1 MSDYR
6 TTQYSFNGGIISRA
20 LYGRDDIA
28 KKLTSLKRAE
38 NMMITATG
46 GAMNRAGLRFV
57 GEVKYSNLDT
67 RLMTFEAAG
76 DDAFL
81 LEFGN
86 LYMRPISRGGF
97 IDAGGGVP
105 YEAVSPYISSTLRE
119 LYMEQSNDVATIVH
133 PLGNVHEL
141 RRFSATN
148 WQFAV
153 VGFTTDTQVPTS
165 PAGSVTKGYTDYTA
179 DKEDIN
185 YYYGVSAVSVNGEE
199 GTFTGGIGPLANV
212 LGYDKN
218 YNTISWAPPA
228 GGPAIDEYVV
238 YKEKNGIYGS
248 IGRTPNLSFKDDNI
262 SPDFTSTPQEG
273 YNPFQGAGNFP
284 SVVSFAQQRRIFA
297 GTLANPQTI
306 YMTQSGNYKSMVR
319 SSPSRESDGFEFTLA
334 AERKQDIYHILSIKN
349 GLIVFTR
356 SGEWKV
362 TGRDGFVITPEDV
375 LPEPQSRYGSAKSIR
390 PILAGEVILFADR
403 TRRLVYEMEYSLDI
417 DGYRATD
424 KTLLARDLFEGR
436 TIKAWAYAAKPY
448 GIIWCVMDDGT
459 CLSFTY
465 LKEHDVWGWCQHD
478 TRGRFF
484 DVAVV
489 PEDGRDVPYFIIER
503 RIGGVWKKYVEM
515 MEDRE
520 FIEVES
526 SLFMDS
532 ALSYDEPRAVSAVT
546 VGAETV
552 VTLTGHGWTAG
563 DEVDIRNTSF
573 SDSDDQRAGSIDGRY
588 TIEVVDANNIRLKH
602 ATVNEDWEIGDAV
615 DTADMAGLYYS
626 AGVIRRC
633 ISQVTGLDHLEGRR
647 VTVLADGYVIDG
659 VELDDLVVTDGE
671 LPAFPRK
678 YARISVGLP
687 YRSLIETL
695 DLVNTSQDD
704 NGVLK
709 ATGPI
714 YARFDRTRGVKVGQ
728 TEETAVELLS
738 RDDEDYYS
746 PPDLKSGIEPVDSW
760 ENWDNDIPMMFI
772 QDYPLPMNIL
782 GLTMEYVYGG

>member
-28 KKLTSLKRAE
+28 RKLTSLKRAE

-46 GAMNRAGLRFV
+46 GAMNRPGLRFV
-57 GEVKYSNLDT
+57 GEVKDSTNEG

-81 LEFGN
+81 MEFGH
-86 LYMRPISRGGF
+86 LYMRPVSRGGF
-97 IDAGGGVP
+97 VDAGGGAP
-105 YEAVSPYISSTLRE
+105 YEVASPYGSNIVRE
-119 LYMEQSNDVATIVH
+119 IYTEQSNDVATIVH
-133 PLGNVHEL
+133 PLTDVREL
-141 RRFSATN
+141 RRLSATN
-148 WQFAV
+148 WQFATV
-153 VGFTTDTQVPTS
+153 SFVTDVQAPTNQAAAATT
-165 PAGSVTKGYTDYTA
+165 GYTGYGE
-179 DKEDIN
+179 DKEAIN
-185 YYYGVSAVSVNGEE
+185 HFYKISTISGNGEE
-199 GTFTGGIGPLANV
+199 SLPTGPVVAGNV

-218 YNTISWAPPA
+218 YNTITWDPPA
-228 GGPAIDEYVV
+228 SGPGADEYVV
-238 YKEKNGIYGS
+238 YKASNGVYGS
-248 IGRTPNLSFKDDNI
+248 IGRTPDETFKDNNI
-262 SPDFTSTPQEG
+262 SPDFTSTPQDG
-273 YNPFQGAGNFP
+273 YNPFVGAGNFP
-284 SVVSFAQQRRIFA
+284 SVVTFAQQRRVFA
-297 GTLANPQTI
+297 GTLNNPQTI
-306 YMTQSGNYKSMVR
+306 YMTQSGNYRSFAR
-319 SSPSRESDGFEFTLA
+319 SSPSRESDGFDFTLA

-375 LPEPQSRYGSAKSIR
+375 LPEPQSRYGSAKTIR
-390 PILAGEVILFADR
+390 PILAGETILFADR
-403 TRRLVYEMEYSLDI
+403 TKRIVYEMEYNLDV
-417 DGYRATD
+417 DGYRASD

-448 GIIWCVMDDGT
+448 GVIWCVMDDGN

-478 TRGRFF
+478 TRGRFY

-489 PEDGRDVPYFIIER
+489 PEDGRDVPYFIVER
-503 RIGGVWKKYVEM
+503 RIGGVWKKYIEM

-520 FIEVES
+520 FTEVES
-526 SLFMDS
+526 ALFMDS
-532 ALSYDEPRAVSAVT
+532 ALSYDEPRTVSAVT
-546 VGAETV
+546 TGAETV
-552 VTLTGHGWTAG
+552 ITLTAHGWTAG

-573 SDSDDQRAGSIDGRY
+573 FDSDDQRAGSIDGRY
-588 TIEVVDANNIRLKH
+588 TVEVVDANNLRLKH
-602 ATVNEDWEIGDAV
+602 ATVSDEWEPGDAV
-615 DTADMAGLYYS
+615 DTTDLAGLFYT
-626 AGVIRRC
+626 AGVVRRC

-659 VELDDLVVTDGE
+659 VELDDLVVTDGA
-671 LPAFPRK
+671 LPAFPRA

-687 YRSLIETL
+687 YRSLMETL
-695 DLVNTSQDD
+695 DLVNTARDD

-746 PPDLKSGIEPVDSW
+746 PPDLKSGSFEIDSW